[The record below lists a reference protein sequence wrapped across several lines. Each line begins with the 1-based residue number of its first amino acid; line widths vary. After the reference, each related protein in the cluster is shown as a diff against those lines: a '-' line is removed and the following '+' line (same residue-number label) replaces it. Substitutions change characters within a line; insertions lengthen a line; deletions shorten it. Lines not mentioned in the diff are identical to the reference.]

1 MSSLP
6 STLLFL
12 VCAACSVPNHAKAWQ
27 VDHSESQIS
36 FFAIQEGIQFPGKF
50 ERFQAQIV
58 FDPDKLNSSY
68 FKVAIDT
75 TSVNTQAKERD
86 DILRSREFF
95 DTERWPDAFF
105 KTTRIVSTGEH
116 RYEATALLKIRDI
129 ERPVHFP
136 FQLTIQHQQGQTTLI
151 GTGKLSINRFDFNLA
166 QGEWSDTQLIGT
178 EVLIK
183 VRLKATQQARE
194 NTQ

>member
-12 VCAACSVPNHAKAWQ
+12 MCAACSIPNPAKAWQ

-36 FFAIQEGIQFPGKF
+36 FFAVQEGIQFPGKF
-50 ERFQAQIV
+50 ERFQAHIV
-58 FDPDKLNSSY
+58 FDTSALNSSH
-68 FKVAIDT
+68 FNVAIDT
-75 TSVNTQAKERD
+75 ASVNTQAKERD
-86 DILRSREFF
+86 EILRSREFF
-95 DTERWPDAFF
+95 DTEHWPKAFF
-105 KTTRIVSTGEH
+105 KTNRIVATGEH
-116 RYEATALLKIRDI
+116 QYEATALLKIRGI
-129 ERPVHFP
+129 ERQIHFP
-136 FQLTIQHQQGQTTLI
+136 FQLTIQHQQGQTILI
-151 GTGKLSINRFDFNLA
+151 GTGELSINRFDFNLA

-183 VRLKATQQARE
+183 IRLKATQQARE